1 MIESKISVK
10 LILATLVIAA
20 SGGLLLRLAPFLDIS
35 FNQYDLRQ
43 AHSHLA
49 FLGWVFSALIWLV
62 NKYVVTDLF
71 SSKTF
76 RIWFWVEFTISN
88 LLFVSFLV
96 FGYSKVPITL
106 LSVHTLI
113 AYWGIVKIFKK
124 SSSIS
129 FELKLPLRIGL
140 IGFLISSLGPIL
152 IPLIKKGIILEGQ
165 SINIGINFYLHFH
178 YNAWFIFTLISI
190 LISFL
195 KSKELLVIGKR
206 FKLGLYLM
214 FATLFISYFDS
225 LYWIKFP
232 EFTEYIFFISSII
245 QLLGFY
251 MVIVPL
257 MKNLMLTEGVLIKST
272 KVVLILIL
280 IIWESKYLFEFMVN
294 LPNQPWFDVGNH
306 FLQIAYLHWI
316 FLGIVTPFIIL
327 LFQDLKLLSNTKVY
341 NIFFWA
347 GWIGTELSLIGLG
360 IGIILPDVMMWIA
373 VYSGLMFVA
382 FTSLLIQ
389 RQSE

>member
-1 MIESKISVK
+1 
-10 LILATLVIAA
+10 
-20 SGGLLLRLAPFLDIS
+20 
-35 FNQYDLRQ
+35 
-43 AHSHLA
+43 
-49 FLGWVFSALIWLV
+49 
-62 NKYVVTDLF
+62 
-71 SSKTF
+71 
-76 RIWFWVEFTISN
+76 
-88 LLFVSFLV
+88 
-96 FGYSKVPITL
+96 
-106 LSVHTLI
+106 
-113 AYWGIVKIFKK
+113 
-124 SSSIS
+124 
-129 FELKLPLRIGL
+129 
-140 IGFLISSLGPIL
+140 
-152 IPLIKKGIILEGQ
+152 
-165 SINIGINFYLHFH
+165 
-178 YNAWFIFTLISI
+178 
-190 LISFL
+190 
-195 KSKELLVIGKR
+195 
-206 FKLGLYLM
+206 
-214 FATLFISYFDS
+214 
-225 LYWIKFP
+225 
-232 EFTEYIFFISSII
+232 
-245 QLLGFY
+245 
-251 MVIVPL
+251 
-257 MKNLMLTEGVLIKST
+257 LTEGVLIKST

>member
-1 MIESKISVK
+1 MIESKKGVK
-10 LILATLVIAA
+10 LILAALVLAA

-129 FELKLPLRIGL
+129 FELKIPLRIGL

-195 KSKELLVIGKR
+195 KSKDLLVIGKH

-327 LFQDLKLLSNTKVY
+327 LFQDLKLLPSTKVY

-360 IGIILPDVMMWIA
+360 IGIVLPDVMMWIA

-389 RQSE
+389 PQSE